1 MAQNCPAL
9 IAGIAGTGAADAMAR
24 GAGWNLGEV
33 SPISLGIEQQRSQ
46 FTAEK
51 MGNSGLPHQNEC
63 ITV

>member
-9 IAGIAGTGAADAMAR
+9 IAGIAGSGSDAMAR
-24 GAGWNLGEV
+24 GAGWNPGEV
-33 SPISLGIEQQRSQ
+33 SPISLGIEQQRSS

-51 MGNSGLPHQNEC
+51 MGNSGLPHQNEY